1 MTKYMDRRT
10 KKFKSLEENVRKL
23 LKQELDMD
31 VIRIAEIEDTDV
43 TYEDEQMLYILVKFN
58 ESFGDDFVESGFEL
72 YVNKDLFNA
81 TQDWFGVAFNY
92 DKVNRLNVL
101 NILPG
106 LNVLK
111 SI

>member
-1 MTKYMDRRT
+1 MNYMDRRT

-31 VIRIAEIEDTDV
+31 VIRIDKIEDSDV
-43 TYEDEQMLYILVKFN
+43 TYEDEKMLYILVKFN

-72 YVNKDLFNA
+72 YVNKELFNA
-81 TQDWFGVAFNY
+81 AQDWSGIVFNY
-92 DKVNRLNVL
+92 DKVNRLNLL
-101 NILPG
+101 NILSG
-106 LNVLK
+106 VSLLK